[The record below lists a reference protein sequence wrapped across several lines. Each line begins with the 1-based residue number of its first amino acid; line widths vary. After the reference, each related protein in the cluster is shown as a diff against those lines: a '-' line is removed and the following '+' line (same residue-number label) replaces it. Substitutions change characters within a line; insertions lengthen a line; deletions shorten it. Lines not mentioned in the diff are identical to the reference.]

1 MLNKLRDEIK
11 SIDAQIASLVARR
24 FELALEVGKE
34 KEKTGQQV
42 RDYSVEKAVLSR
54 MNLLAEKH
62 GIDSDILREMA
73 LTLIKGAVRL
83 QVRNR
88 GVAEIYADKTCCVVG
103 GNGQMGSWLVKY
115 ATSLGYQTISL
126 DQGDILDHRIVD
138 ADLVLL
144 SAPLEIM
151 DTVLQEILEL
161 RPRGVV
167 LEIAS
172 LKSHLLDLVKK
183 GIKDGIKIASIH
195 PMFGPETDLLS
206 GQNLVV
212 CEAGCAEAEKVAS
225 DMFTGTAVNIV
236 HIPIEKHDLY
246 MTWVLNLPHLM
257 NLIMGDLLFKSG
269 VPHDML
275 SSLGGTT
282 FNKQLSVTDEV
293 MSENPDLYFHIQ
305 QINKHRDELRSAF
318 IESLDNIHNSDKKDS
333 FVSIMKNWETMSR

>member
-1 MLNKLRDEIK
+1 
-11 SIDAQIASLVARR
+11 
-24 FELALEVGKE
+24 
-34 KEKTGQQV
+34 
-42 RDYSVEKAVLSR
+42 
-54 MNLLAEKH
+54 
-62 GIDSDILREMA
+62 
-73 LTLIKGAVRL
+73 
-83 QVRNR
+83 
-88 GVAEIYADKTCCVVG
+88 
-103 GNGQMGSWLVKY
+103 
-115 ATSLGYQTISL
+115 
-126 DQGDILDHRIVD
+126 
-138 ADLVLL
+138 
-144 SAPLEIM
+144 
-151 DTVLQEILEL
+151 
-161 RPRGVV
+161 
-167 LEIAS
+167 
-172 LKSHLLDLVKK
+172 
-183 GIKDGIKIASIH
+183 
-195 PMFGPETDLLS
+195 MFGPETDLLS